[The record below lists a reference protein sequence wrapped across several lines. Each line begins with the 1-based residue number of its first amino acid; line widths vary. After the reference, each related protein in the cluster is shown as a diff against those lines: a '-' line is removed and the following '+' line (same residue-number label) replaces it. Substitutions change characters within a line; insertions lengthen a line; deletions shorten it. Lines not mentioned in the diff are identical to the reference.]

1 MSITFIL
8 FGSFI
13 LFILL
18 RVPVAASIG
27 LSSLLTI
34 FMHPGMNIMVA
45 PQKMFTAVG
54 DSFPLMA
61 VPFFMVAGALMEKG
75 GISSRLIRVA
85 SALVGSFTGGL
96 ALVAITASMFF
107 AAISGS
113 GPATVA
119 AIGCLMI
126 PAMVRQGYSLP
137 FASATQASAGYI
149 GVIIPPSIPMI
160 TYGVVTNTSIG
171 QLFMGGFL
179 PGICIGL
186 TLMAVAIVISRKY
199 GYKGVASTEAG
210 ELWAAVKDAIL
221 ALLMPIII
229 LGGIYSGVF
238 TPTEAANVAVVYGF
252 IISFFFYKELSLR
265 DLPDILRQ
273 SAIASAMVMLL
284 IATAMIFGQ
293 ILTREGIPG
302 QIASFFI
309 NITSDPFM
317 FLMITNILLLIVGTF
332 METNAAIIIL
342 APIFL
347 PVIVNL
353 GIDPVH
359 FGIVMTINLAI
370 GMITPPLGVNLF
382 VACGITKLK
391 IEALIKANWAYL
403 FASILMLTI
412 LTYFPKIT
420 LLLPELLSKGN

>member
-1 MSITFIL
+1 MSMSYIL
-8 FGSFI
+8 FGAFI
-13 LFILL
+13 FLVLM

-27 LSSLLTI
+27 LASLIAIASHPSMSLL
-34 FMHPGMNIMVA
+34 MA

-61 VPFFMVAGALMEKG
+61 VPFFMVAGAIMEKG
-75 GISSRLIRVA
+75 GISRRLIRVA

-96 ALVAITASMFF
+96 ALVAIMASMFF

-126 PAMVRQGYSLP
+126 PAMVKQGYSLP
-137 FASATQASAGYI
+137 FATATQASAGYI

-179 PGICIGL
+179 PGLCIGL
-186 TLMAVAIVISRKY
+186 TLMVVAIIISRKN
-199 GYKGVASTEAG
+199 GFKGAPSGGAS
-210 ELWAAVKDAIL
+210 ELGAAMVDAIG
-221 ALLMPIII
+221 ALFMPILI
-229 LGGIYSGVF
+229 LGGIYMGIF

-252 IISFFFYKELSLR
+252 LISFFVYKEIKIK
-265 DLPDILRQ
+265 DLPEIMKR
-273 SAIASAMVMLL
+273 SAISSAMVMLL
-284 IATAMIFGQ
+284 IATAMVFGQ
-293 ILTREGIPG
+293 LLTREGIPG
-302 QIASFFI
+302 QIANFFI
-309 NITSDPFM
+309 GITNDPFI

-347 PVIVNL
+347 PVIVQL
-353 GIDPVH
+353 GINPVH

-382 VACGITKLK
+382 VACGVTKLK
-391 IEALIKANWAYL
+391 IEELIKANWGYL
-403 FASILMLTI
+403 FASLLMLTF

-420 LLLPELLSKGN
+420 MLLPELLSKGN

>member
-1 MSITFIL
+1 MSFIL
-8 FGSFI
+8 FGT
-13 LFILL
+13 FILL
-18 RVPVAASIG
+18 ILMRVPVAVSIG
-27 LSSLLTI
+27 LSSLISLYL
-34 FMHPGMNIMVA
+34 HPNMSLLIA

-75 GISSRLIRVA
+75 GISRRLIRVA

-96 ALVAITASMFF
+96 ALVTIMASMFF

-179 PGICIGL
+179 PGLCIGL
-186 TLMAVAIVISRKY
+186 TLMIVAVIVSKKY
-199 GYKGVASTEAG
+199 GYKGTATTEKG
-210 ELWAAVKDAIL
+210 ELMAASKEAVL
-221 ALLMPIII
+221 ALLMPVII
-229 LGGIYSGVF
+229 LGGIYGSVF

-252 IISFFFYKELSLR
+252 LISYFVYKEIKLK
-265 DLPDILRQ
+265 DLPEILKR
-273 SAIASAMVMLL
+273 SAISSAMVMLL
-284 IATAMIFGQ
+284 IATAMVFGQ
-293 ILTREGIPG
+293 LLTREGIPG
-302 QIASFFI
+302 QIAAFFI
-309 NITSDPFM
+309 NITSDPFV
-317 FLMITNILLLIVGTF
+317 FLMITNVLLLIVGTF

-342 APIFL
+342 APIFF
-347 PVIVNL
+347 PVIMDL
-353 GIDPVH
+353 GINPVH

-382 VACGITKLK
+382 VACGITKMK
-391 IEALIKANWAYL
+391 IEALIKANWGYL
-403 FASILMLTI
+403 FASLLALTL

-420 LLLPELLSKGN
+420 MLLPELLSGAK